1 LFSLLSKEDRLRK
14 GKNRMLKKKH
24 RQKERKKES
33 EESNKIKRKVVK
45 TNFVATDLARLF
57 CAVYFNIIV

>member
-1 LFSLLSKEDRLRK
+1 
-14 GKNRMLKKKH
+14 MLKKKH